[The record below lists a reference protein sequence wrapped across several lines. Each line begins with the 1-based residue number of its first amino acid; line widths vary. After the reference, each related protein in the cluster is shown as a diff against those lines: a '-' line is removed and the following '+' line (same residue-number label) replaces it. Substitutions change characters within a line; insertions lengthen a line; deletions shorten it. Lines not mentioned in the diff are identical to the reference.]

1 MIAWTDTNTDA
12 PHGEA
17 LVVNERL
24 VLAPCGGR
32 FRPAPTPEG
41 RLEGEY
47 VLEGQVVGNVASSGG
62 AVVPIRSRFA
72 GWMMGYLLPDGAP
85 VRSCEPVLWLRR
97 H

>member
-1 MIAWTDTNTDA
+1 MIAWTDTNSEA

-24 VLAPCGGR
+24 VLAPCSGR
-32 FRPAPTPEG
+32 FRPAAAPT
-41 RLEGEY
+41 RTSEGEY
-47 VLEGQVVGNVASSGG
+47 VLEGQVVGNVISFSGE
-62 AVVPIRSRFA
+62 AVPVRSRFA

-85 VRSCEPVLWLRR
+85 VRSSEPVLWLRR